1 MKATILFVAGF
12 IVSLFGA
19 FSNPMNW
26 AQNYK
31 YDMTPMIYVY
41 SLATVIGIFVMGM
54 AAERV
59 KIEAEE

>member
-1 MKATILFVAGF
+1 MKSIILFGTGLIVA
-12 IVSLFGA
+12 LFGA

-41 SLATVIGIFVMGM
+41 SLFTVIGIFVMGI
-54 AAERV
+54 ACERAR
-59 KIEAEE
+59 IEDNE